1 MDSISI
7 IYFII
12 ATIICFTALCLI
24 TWFNRKHNVIWRAL
38 QNASSESRYNPTV
51 FIIYDDSTATNCNRL
66 INVQPFDWWVW
77 ACNDELYVLN
87 PEGGLLCPGT
97 TSPAVRIL
105 DNQYLE
111 ICMNVNFDSI
121 INIYKKFKPTIVNY
135 TIPTDSKTFTILS
148 VLNILVKEY
157 VTFDAKIADK
167 KNLIH
172 ELDTSTSSDT
182 RLHYDHLTGRS
193 ITSSTLQTLTSP
205 TTTSLVG
212 QEYRKHVQYD
222 GPSLNLNNDNVF
234 ITSRT

>member
-1 MDSISI
+1 M

-12 ATIICFTALCLI
+12 AIIICFTALCLI
-24 TWFNRKHNVIWRAL
+24 TWFNRKHNVIWNAL
-38 QNASSESRYNPTV
+38 KNASSESRYNPTV
-51 FIIYDDSTATNCNRL
+51 FIIYDDSTDTNCNRL

-87 PEGGLLCPGT
+87 PEGGLLCPNN

-111 ICMNVNFDSI
+111 ICMNVSFDSI
-121 INIYKKFKPTIVNY
+121 INVYKKFKPTIVNY

-157 VTFDAKIADK
+157 VTFDARIADK
-167 KNLIH
+167 KKLIH
-172 ELDTSTSSDT
+172 ELDETSSDT
-182 RLHYDHLTGRS
+182 RLHYDHLTGRA
-193 ITSSTLQTLTSP
+193 ITSETLQTLTSP
-205 TTTSLVG
+205 TTTTSTS

-222 GPSLNLNNDNVF
+222 GPSLNVNNDNVF
-234 ITSRT
+234 ITTRS